1 MSGDE
6 MDRRDRRAGESLT
19 DAECEQLLAG
29 QELPGSAVSAV
40 FAALNSSVEAER
52 GAPLPGEA
60 AAMAAFRTQL
70 GAGRTH
76 HRFTARIAAVGI
88 TGGLVLAGG
97 VAAAATGDFSS
108 IRHAITGHSSHHST
122 AAPTITPSPTP
133 PATGSVTS
141 ATPGNGVTGPNRSGL
156 HGKAHAGHGKGHGVG
171 ETAQPT
177 HPAHP
182 VHPSHPAHP
191 TQAASP
197 THPAHPTKKAHP
209 TQAANPTHPAKPS
222 AHPTKKP
229 HPTQAATPTHSPHPN
244 HTPSHGHNGL

>member
-1 MSGDE
+1 
-6 MDRRDRRAGESLT
+6 
-19 DAECEQLLAG
+19 
-29 QELPGSAVSAV
+29 
-40 FAALNSSVEAER
+40 
-52 GAPLPGEA
+52 
-60 AAMAAFRTQL
+60 MAAFRTQL

-156 HGKAHAGHGKGHGVG
+156 HGKAHAGHGKGKGVG
-171 ETAQPT
+171 ETAQP
-177 HPAHP
+177 
-182 VHPSHPAHP
+182 SHPAHP
-191 TQAASP
+191 A
-197 THPAHPTKKAHP
+197 HPAHPTPASSNGGGGGKGHNTNQGSHKGSTQGKHRGAGKGKSAGHRATPSAATLRTP
-209 TQAANPTHPAKPS
+209 TPRTSHTRMANPRATAKSFRTS
-222 AHPTKKP
+222 AR
-229 HPTQAATPTHSPHPN
+229 
-244 HTPSHGHNGL
+244 